1 LGRVEA
7 LAVFY
12 INNLGKIIGAGISG
26 LFVAAAISH
35 VSKSKSSSHA
45 AVPRKEETDEDLIRP
60 FRWLALAGDY
70 DVFSAAVLKAL
81 PSHPDEDIK
90 SMWLE
95 FRK

>member
-1 LGRVEA
+1 MGRIEA
-7 LAVFY
+7 LAMFY

-35 VSKSKSSSHA
+35 ASKIKSSSHA
-45 AVPRKEETDEDLIRP
+45 AVPGKETDEDLIRP
-60 FRWLALAGDY
+60 FRRLALAGDY

-81 PSHPDEDIK
+81 PSHTDEDIK
-90 SMWLE
+90 SMWRE